1 MAYIKR
7 LNQYNDLI
15 LKLPGIGPIIIRVLN
30 SNQSSATLMISNAP
44 NDSIEEVPNE
54 FHRENNYDSPT
65 M

>member
-15 LKLPGIGPIIIRVLN
+15 LRLPGIGPIIIRVLN
-30 SNQSSATLMISNAP
+30 SNATSATLMIKNVP

-54 FHRENNYDSPT
+54 FHRDLKET
-65 M
+65 K